1 MWSKGRS
8 GTERLEKFFS
18 ISLCDD
24 TLENRYKT
32 NFHLMYHQK
41 FSLEELENMIP
52 FEREIYLMLLN
63 EQIRK
68 ENEEMQKAAQRK

>member
-1 MWSKGRS
+1 
-8 GTERLEKFFS
+8 
-18 ISLCDD
+18 
-24 TLENRYKT
+24 
-32 NFHLMYHQK
+32 MYHQK